1 MLHFISDDED
11 PWQIVATL
19 RDALAPGSYLVLAHA
34 TDEARP
40 RVAQAAE
47 KVYNRSV
54 TTNIHMRSHADVL
67 RFFDGFDPVDP
78 GLVYIPEWR
87 PDSPDD
93 VPGRP
98 EQVLGSRRGGLP
110 PMTGDLNWVPP
121 GVDTKRANV
130 ARVYDYWLGGS
141 HNFLADQDAARATAA
156 VQPSVR
162 MSARA
167 NRAFL
172 GRAVRFLA
180 ANGIR
185 QFLDIG
191 SGIPTEGNVHE
202 IAQRADPDAR
212 IVYADVDP
220 VAVAHSRAIL
230 GGSQGAAVIEGD
242 LREPA
247 EILRNA
253 TVRGMIDFAQPAGLL
268 LVAVLHFLADADDP
282 WRIVAT
288 LRDAL
293 APGSYLAICHGTSEG
308 TPVALRAAEKVYNRS
323 VATSVH
329 VRPRAGILRFFD
341 GFDLVEPGLVYIPE
355 WRPDPPQDVPEDP
368 SQVLGSRRRRP
379 QALVTRSGRTP
390 KPLPHAAGRVRFV
403 HPAS

>member
-1 MLHFISDDED
+1 MTED
-11 PWQIVATL
+11 L
-19 RDALAPGSYLVLAHA
+19 S
-34 TDEARP
+34 
-40 RVAQAAE
+40 
-47 KVYNRSV
+47 
-54 TTNIHMRSHADVL
+54 
-67 RFFDGFDPVDP
+67 
-78 GLVYIPEWR
+78 
-87 PDSPDD
+87 
-93 VPGRP
+93 
-98 EQVLGSRRGGLP
+98 
-110 PMTGDLNWVPP
+110 WVPP

-162 MSARA
+162 VNARA

-172 GRAVRFLA
+172 GRAVRYLA

-202 IAQRADPDAR
+202 IAHRSDPAAR
-212 IVYADVDP
+212 IVYADVDE

-230 GGSQGAAVIEGD
+230 DGNPSAAVIEAD
-242 LREPA
+242 VREPKQ
-247 EILRNA
+247 ILLDG
-253 TVRGMIDFAQPAGLL
+253 TVRGMIDFSRPAALL

-282 WRIVAT
+282 WQIVAT

-308 TPVALRAAEKVYNRS
+308 TPAALRAAEKVYNRS

-329 VRPRAGILRFFD
+329 VRSRADILRFFD
-341 GFDLVEPGLVYIPE
+341 GFDLVDPGLVYIPE
-355 WRPDPPQDVPEDP
+355 WRPDSPEDVPEDP
-368 SQVLGSRRRRP
+368 GKFWG
-379 QALVTRSGRTP
+379 LVGVGR
-390 KPLPHAAGRVRFV
+390 KA
-403 HPAS
+403 